1 MSLLSMR
8 PDGALNRPSL
18 NSSAR
23 AGAGVTGAVAQ
34 EATKRESNKTQ
45 KILIPRFRARLARRT
60 TPATTKKNSFYA
72 QKERKRQRVAPGR
85 AISTVCPEKK
95 CPATG
100 SLPIFRPVGAL
111 AEAV

>member
-8 PDGALNRPSL
+8 SDGALNRPSL

-45 KILIPRFRARLARRT
+45 KVLISRFRARLPRRT
-60 TPATTKKNSFYA
+60 TSATTKKIHSMP
-72 QKERKRQRVAPGR
+72 KRN
-85 AISTVCPEKK
+85 EK
-95 CPATG
+95 G
-100 SLPIFRPVGAL
+100 NESRGAARFPL
-111 AEAV
+111 FPLKRNALQQGLCRHS